1 MSINGLIKEI
11 KASNQD
17 FEFYPTTN
25 EIIDLIR
32 TDLKEPYE
40 EGIFKSVLDCGAG
53 NGQTLDKLTD
63 GDKYAIE
70 KSEILISAMPANIFI
85 VGTEFFENSLID
97 KKVDVVFCNPPYSQ
111 YREWA
116 VKIINEA
123 NCNCIYLVLPERWKN
138 QPEIK
143 TCIED
148 RKASFKVLGNFDFLE
163 ADRKARAKADVI
175 KISLNTISRY
185 SNSVS
190 PDIDPF
196 SLWVEK
202 TFPINSQKTNL
213 KEQEQ
218 KFREKINE
226 LVPGRGLAN
235 TLVSLYQNELNVLQT
250 NFANISGLDF
260 TIFSE
265 LKIDFAS
272 IVHLL
277 KSRIVNLKTK
287 YWRELFDHFEP
298 VTNRLTSA
306 SRKALLDTLT
316 KNIGVDFNEN
326 NIYAVTLWAI
336 KNANHYFDQQLIDV
350 YVGLSK
356 KANCIK
362 YKSNLNTWE
371 NDHWRFNEI
380 YRDGKAGSYCL
391 DYRCVLEFY
400 NTFDTSSYGQYDYP
414 KGLKNSVHDAINDII
429 AIAKN
434 LGFACNSSENSLNKD
449 WKPGQSNDFYM
460 NDGKILMNVRAY
472 KNGNIHFKFD
482 QKFLKSLNIEFGRL
496 KGWLRNAKQASQEM
510 DITETE
516 AKKYFKTNF
525 SLEYSAVKSITN

>member
-1 MSINGLIKEI
+1 
-11 KASNQD
+11 
-17 FEFYPTTN
+17 
-25 EIIDLIR
+25 
-32 TDLKEPYE
+32 
-40 EGIFKSVLDCGAG
+40 
-53 NGQTLDKLTD
+53 
-63 GDKYAIE
+63 
-70 KSEILISAMPANIFI
+70 
-85 VGTEFFENSLID
+85 
-97 KKVDVVFCNPPYSQ
+97 
-111 YREWA
+111 
-116 VKIINEA
+116 
-123 NCNCIYLVLPERWKN
+123 
-138 QPEIK
+138 
-143 TCIED
+143 
-148 RKASFKVLGNFDFLE
+148 
-163 ADRKARAKADVI
+163 
-175 KISLNTISRY
+175 
-185 SNSVS
+185 
-190 PDIDPF
+190 
-196 SLWVEK
+196 
-202 TFPINSQKTNL
+202 
-213 KEQEQ
+213 
-218 KFREKINE
+218 
-226 LVPGRGLAN
+226 
-235 TLVSLYQNELNVLQT
+235 
-250 NFANISGLDF
+250 
-260 TIFSE
+260 
-265 LKIDFAS
+265 
-272 IVHLL
+272 
-277 KSRIVNLKTK
+277 
-287 YWRELFDHFEP
+287 
-298 VTNRLTSA
+298 
-306 SRKALLDTLT
+306 
-316 KNIGVDFNEN
+316 
-326 NIYAVTLWAI
+326 LWAI

>member
-1 MSINGLIKEI
+1 ML
-11 KASNQD
+11 
-17 FEFYPTTN
+17 
-25 EIIDLIR
+25 
-32 TDLKEPYE
+32 LK
-40 EGIFKSVLDCGAG
+40 F
-53 NGQTLDKLTD
+53 
-63 GDKYAIE
+63 
-70 KSEILISAMPANIFI
+70 
-85 VGTEFFENSLID
+85 
-97 KKVDVVFCNPPYSQ
+97 
-111 YREWA
+111 
-116 VKIINEA
+116 
-123 NCNCIYLVLPERWKN
+123 
-138 QPEIK
+138 
-143 TCIED
+143 
-148 RKASFKVLGNFDFLE
+148 
-163 ADRKARAKADVI
+163 
-175 KISLNTISRY
+175 
-185 SNSVS
+185 
-190 PDIDPF
+190 F

-350 YVGLSK
+350 YVG
-356 KANCIK
+356 
-362 YKSNLNTWE
+362 
-371 NDHWRFNEI
+371 
-380 YRDGKAGSYCL
+380 
-391 DYRCVLEFY
+391 
-400 NTFDTSSYGQYDYP
+400 
-414 KGLKNSVHDAINDII
+414 
-429 AIAKN
+429 
-434 LGFACNSSENSLNKD
+434 
-449 WKPGQSNDFYM
+449 
-460 NDGKILMNVRAY
+460 
-472 KNGNIHFKFD
+472 
-482 QKFLKSLNIEFGRL
+482 
-496 KGWLRNAKQASQEM
+496 
-510 DITETE
+510 
-516 AKKYFKTNF
+516 
-525 SLEYSAVKSITN
+525 